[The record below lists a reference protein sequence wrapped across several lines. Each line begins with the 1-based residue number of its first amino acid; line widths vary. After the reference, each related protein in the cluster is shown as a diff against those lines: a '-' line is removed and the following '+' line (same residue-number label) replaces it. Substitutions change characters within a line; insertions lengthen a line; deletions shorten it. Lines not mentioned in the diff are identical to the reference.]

1 MVFIRIDK
9 LVKHKVKFLLRYGRI
24 RGTYENLRNFGFKE
38 PSLFMQLLVTI
49 SLINYDDKAL
59 ELLCSSRDF
68 VARPRTT
75 IVTCEPRCKRI
86 RMTTADGRVQ
96 SYKLTN

>member
-9 LVKHKVKFLLRYGRI
+9 LVKHKVKFLLRYG
-24 RGTYENLRNFGFKE
+24 THANLRIFGFKE

-49 SLINYDDKAL
+49 SLINYEDKAL

-86 RMTTADGRVQ
+86 QMTTADGRVQ